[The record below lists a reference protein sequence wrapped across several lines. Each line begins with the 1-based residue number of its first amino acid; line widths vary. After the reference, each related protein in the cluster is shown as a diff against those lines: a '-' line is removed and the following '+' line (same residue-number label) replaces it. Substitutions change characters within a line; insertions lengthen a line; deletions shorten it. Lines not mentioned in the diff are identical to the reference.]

1 MRYLGKDGRVIW
13 AQIVEAALE
22 DEQGTTSRFGLTMV
36 QDITERVLAHEAL
49 QESEAELRRQ
59 KQYWEALLE
68 LSPAAIVTADLDDT
82 VTVWNAAAQDLFGYS
97 QVEALGRNIDD
108 LIAKSGEQHAEAV
121 EVNRRIADGQVQLV
135 TRRTRKD
142 GTLVDVDL
150 RAAPILVGGEIVG
163 SYAIYHDLS
172 DVHRQKQYFESLL
185 EISPTA
191 IVTVDLDDKV
201 TSWNPAAEKL
211 FGYTRD
217 EAVGRDV
224 DDLIAAS
231 ADLRAEA
238 REVNRQGSQQEYQL
252 ITRRTRKDGS
262 LVDVQLLVAPVLVE
276 GELVGRYG
284 IYHDVGEL
292 QRARQAAE
300 EATEAKS
307 TFLATMSHEI
317 RTPMNAVIGMTG
329 LLLDTDLT
337 PEQRGF
343 AEVIRTSGDALL
355 GIINDILDLS
365 KIEAS
370 KLELETPS
378 LRPPRLCR
386 GRSRPRGGKR
396 SGEGT

>member
-1 MRYLGKDGRVIW
+1 MC
-13 AQIVEAALE
+13 
-22 DEQGTTSRFGLTMV
+22 
-36 QDITERVLAHEAL
+36 
-49 QESEAELRRQ
+49 
-59 KQYWEALLE
+59 
-68 LSPAAIVTADLDDT
+68 T
-82 VTVWNAAAQDLFGYS
+82 VRS
-97 QVEALGRNIDD
+97 
-108 LIAKSGEQHAEAV
+108 S
-121 EVNRRIADGQVQLV
+121 
-135 TRRTRKD
+135 
-142 GTLVDVDL
+142 
-150 RAAPILVGGEIVG
+150 
-163 SYAIYHDLS
+163 
-172 DVHRQKQYFESLL
+172 FESLL

-191 IVTVDLDDKV
+191 IVTVGLDDKV

-252 ITRRTRKDGS
+252 ITCRTRKDGS

-276 GELVGRYG
+276 GELVGRW

-317 RTPMNAVIGMTG
+317 DADERRHRYDGTSARYGPNAGAA
-329 LLLDTDLT
+329 
-337 PEQRGF
+337 RF

-355 GIINDILDLS
+355 DHQRHPRSVQIEAEKLDLERRPFVLRDS
-365 KIEAS
+365 VEAAQTS
-370 KLELETPS
+370 ARAAAKGIDLVFLLDPS
-378 LRPPRLCR
+378 AGSACRRPNASGSDPRQPPNER
-386 GRSRPRGGKR
+386 GQVH
-396 SGEGT
+396 

>member
-1 MRYLGKDGRVIW
+1 M
-13 AQIVEAALE
+13 
-22 DEQGTTSRFGLTMV
+22 
-36 QDITERVLAHEAL
+36 
-49 QESEAELRRQ
+49 
-59 KQYWEALLE
+59 
-68 LSPAAIVTADLDDT
+68 
-82 VTVWNAAAQDLFGYS
+82 
-97 QVEALGRNIDD
+97 
-108 LIAKSGEQHAEAV
+108 
-121 EVNRRIADGQVQLV
+121 
-135 TRRTRKD
+135 
-142 GTLVDVDL
+142 
-150 RAAPILVGGEIVG
+150 VG

-172 DVHRQKQYFESLL
+172 DVHRQKRYFESLL

-191 IVTVDLDDKV
+191 IVTVALDDKV

-365 KIEAS
+365 KIEAE
-370 KLELETPS
+370 KLDLERRPFV
-378 LRPPRLCR
+378 LRDSVEGALDLVAASAAAKGIDLVFLLDPKAPVALVGDRTRLGQILVNLLTNAVKFTDEGEVVLSIESERVAEGDIRAALRRQGHGDWRPEGANRPALPILQPGGRLDDPPLWWHRSGPR
-386 GRSRPRGGKR
+386 HQQAPKRDDGRDDVGRERGG
-396 SGEGT
+396 EGIDLPLHRQGGRCSSSRIR